1 MAEQELLGILCLK
14 VSSDPTDQQRA
25 LSYIDQAS
33 RENFPEFVKQL
44 ATILANP
51 QNVAFARQVAGLQL
65 NDVLILNEGGRKILD
80 QQRWDSL
87 PEDIKNHVKQFI
99 IQTLGTES
107 RPSSATQCIAAIAS
121 AEIPNRQWLN
131 VIDIL
136 KANVTTPESS
146 ELLKESSLETI
157 GYIFQ
162 SLPPSFM
169 EPLANKV
176 LNAIVVG
183 MREAEGSMYVKL
195 AATGALY
202 NLLKATYDNF
212 QNETERN
219 SIMEH
224 VCRVVST
231 GSAANQNVHERLL
244 ALENKRRF
252 SVRTIPLGKHRSV
265 KGNLKWV
272 SSQSGYWGSICTAIA
287 LGMDNSLER
296 DFWIGAAIFLGIFT
310 IVPYFILYCTK

>member
-202 NLLKATYDNF
+202 NLLKATYDN
-212 QNETERN
+212 
-219 SIMEH
+219 
-224 VCRVVST
+224 
-231 GSAANQNVHERLL
+231 
-244 ALENKRRF
+244 LENE
-252 SVRTIPLGKHRSV
+252 
-265 KGNLKWV
+265 GNLKWV